1 VAVAGRRALPR
12 LEGVALDQ
20 RARRQRQDGTASQL
34 VRGPRCRGG
43 VMEWNSK
50 GGGGGQAR
58 GGQKT
63 EEQDQALFG
72 PLSSF
77 KRCVLMD
84 SA

>member
-1 VAVAGRRALPR
+1 MAVAGRRALPR

-50 GGGGGQAR
+50 GGGGQAR
-58 GGQKT
+58 EGKKT
-63 EEQDQALFG
+63 EEKYQALFG

-77 KRCVLMD
+77 KRCVLME